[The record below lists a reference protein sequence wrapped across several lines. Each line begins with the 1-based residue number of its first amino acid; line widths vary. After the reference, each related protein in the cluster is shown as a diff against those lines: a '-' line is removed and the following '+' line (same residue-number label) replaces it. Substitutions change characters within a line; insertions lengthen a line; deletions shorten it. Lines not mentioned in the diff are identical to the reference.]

1 MKNKKGN
8 LNRFVAR
15 SADKFKQFFT
25 KTSKTSQGLAAT
37 RKSLNRMSVR
47 KLRNVAKMHA
57 RNYLGITDTIRFNLR
72 IKVGVRMPKNPKF
85 IHDMREQRYLLGSTK
100 NELVN
105 DIMKSKT
112 MMRKFGVPL
121 SGGTQEINWD
131 ELDDISFNYW
141 LSEWRT
147 KFIDTAGLVNSDG
160 TEMTRDELRSFFD
173 EQILQGNIKTK
184 TGTGYKKIRLKFLN
198 DVAKYDQ

>member
-1 MKNKKGN
+1 
-8 LNRFVAR
+8 
-15 SADKFKQFFT
+15 
-25 KTSKTSQGLAAT
+25 
-37 RKSLNRMSVR
+37 
-47 KLRNVAKMHA
+47 
-57 RNYLGITDTIRFNLR
+57 
-72 IKVGVRMPKNPKF
+72 MPKNPKF